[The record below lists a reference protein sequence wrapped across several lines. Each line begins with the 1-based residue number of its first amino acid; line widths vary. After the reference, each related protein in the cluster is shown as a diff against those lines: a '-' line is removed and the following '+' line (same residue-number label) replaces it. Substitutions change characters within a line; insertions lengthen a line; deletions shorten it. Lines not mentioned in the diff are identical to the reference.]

1 MLQKAENAISV
12 LQNIPLNSYLGWNS
26 FLKIADINLNLNNYS
41 KAENFI
47 LQLKNTLQM
56 GRCSLQI
63 R

>member
-47 LQLKNTLQM
+47 LQLKNTLQI
-56 GRCSLQI
+56 G
-63 R
+63 